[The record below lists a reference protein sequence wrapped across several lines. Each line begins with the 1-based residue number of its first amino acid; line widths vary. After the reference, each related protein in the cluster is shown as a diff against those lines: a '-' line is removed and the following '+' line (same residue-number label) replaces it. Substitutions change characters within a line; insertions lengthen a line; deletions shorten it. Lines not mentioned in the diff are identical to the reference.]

1 MKDLGS
7 LLWALRPWDFWN
19 AFVLIVGIGIT
30 WWFYH
35 RNNKHFGVTKSH
47 SRQLLNS
54 IPTIWTSLGI
64 FGTFC
69 AICISLNH
77 FSVDEGEQN
86 MSLITSLISK
96 LVPAFSTSIYGII
109 GAVITTLVNKTRYQ
123 NEELAEFEQINSP
136 ENNIKTLVE
145 LTREQQELSRQYNE
159 QLTQNI
165 LAQSEI
171 LQTFVNDFVAKMD
184 VIFKKMESSIE
195 QQVKA
200 FGESQFEQSR
210 QVLENMTKQMSE
222 VSSGLLEQQNSNI
235 KASMD
240 STQQQLGEISSSLT
254 SMIENISTSSSSAV
268 KALSDQQRESL
279 TLLVQNQE
287 ALSTRLFE
295 ESTRTSEQIQAKMEK
310 LGEQYAASNE
320 EMLRIATE
328 QNEQVAKQLNE
339 SLSSVVA
346 QISEAVK
353 SECNCLTESIT
364 SVVTQLKVSYEF
376 IDEHIAQIKSD
387 YEQATLAYRDA
398 VQNAHDNNETIENAI
413 VRMDESLAAVEATNK
428 SIKDILVVL
437 ETRQTNI
444 DNLTQRIREVG
455 EAIVTLQNLEST
467 LNKLRG

>member
-1 MKDLGS
+1 MNELLS
-7 LLWALRPWDFWN
+7 LFHSLRFWEPWN

-30 WWFYH
+30 IWFYK
-35 RNNKHFGVTKSH
+35 RDKKHFSVTKSH

-77 FSVDEGEQN
+77 FSVGEGEQN

-109 GAVITTLVNKTRYQ
+109 GAVITTLINKTRYQ
-123 NEELAEFEQINSP
+123 SEELQEYQQIDSP

-145 LTREQQELSRQYNE
+145 LTREQQEQSRQYNE

-171 LQTFVNDFVAKMD
+171 LKTFVNDFVEKMD

-195 QQVKA
+195 QQVKT
-200 FGESQFEQSR
+200 FGESQFAQSR
-210 QVLENMTKQMSE
+210 EVLENITRQMSE
-222 VSSGLLEQQNSNI
+222 VSSGILEQQSNNI
-235 KASMD
+235 RASMD
-240 STQQQLGEISSSLT
+240 ATQQQLGEISSSLA
-254 SMIENISTSSSSAV
+254 SMIENITSSSSSAV
-268 KALSDQQRESL
+268 QALSDQQRESL
-279 TLLVQNQE
+279 TQLLQNQE
-287 ALSTRLFE
+287 ALSTRLYE
-295 ESTRTSEQIQAKMEK
+295 ESAKTSEQMQAKMEK

-328 QNEQVAKQLNE
+328 QNERVAEQLNE

-346 QISEAVK
+346 HISEAVK

-413 VRMDESLAAVEATNK
+413 VRMDESLAAVETTNK
-428 SIKDILVVL
+428 NIKDVLALL

-455 EAIVTLQNLEST
+455 EAIVALQNLEST

>member
-1 MKDLGS
+1 MNELLS
-7 LLWALRPWDFWN
+7 LFHSLRFWEPWN

-30 WWFYH
+30 IWFYK
-35 RNNKHFGVTKSH
+35 RDKKHFSVTKSH

-77 FSVDEGEQN
+77 FSVGEQN

-109 GAVITTLVNKTRYQ
+109 GAVITTLINKTRYQ
-123 NEELAEFEQINSP
+123 SEELQEYQQIDSP

-145 LTREQQELSRQYNE
+145 LTREQQEQSRQYNE

-171 LQTFVNDFVAKMD
+171 LKTFVNDFVEKMD

-195 QQVKA
+195 QQVKT
-200 FGESQFEQSR
+200 FGESQFAQSR
-210 QVLENMTKQMSE
+210 EVLENITRQMSE
-222 VSSGLLEQQNSNI
+222 VSSGILEQQSNNI
-235 KASMD
+235 RASMD
-240 STQQQLGEISSSLT
+240 ATQQQLGEISSSLA
-254 SMIENISTSSSSAV
+254 SMIENITSSSSSAV
-268 KALSDQQRESL
+268 QALSDQQRESL
-279 TLLVQNQE
+279 TQLLQNQE
-287 ALSTRLFE
+287 ALSTRLYE
-295 ESTRTSEQIQAKMEK
+295 ESAKTSEQMQAKMEK

-328 QNEQVAKQLNE
+328 QNERVAEQLNE

-346 QISEAVK
+346 HISEAVK

-413 VRMDESLAAVEATNK
+413 VRMDESLAAVETTNK
-428 SIKDILVVL
+428 NIKDVLALL

-455 EAIVTLQNLEST
+455 EAIVALQNLEST